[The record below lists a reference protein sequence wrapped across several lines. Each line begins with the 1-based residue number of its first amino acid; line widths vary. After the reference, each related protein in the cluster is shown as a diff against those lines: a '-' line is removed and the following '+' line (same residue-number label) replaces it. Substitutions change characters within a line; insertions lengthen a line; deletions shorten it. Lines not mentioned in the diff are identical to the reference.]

1 MLYTKDDFKS
11 LRFNPLCEEKILEKY
26 PDLYEII
33 SQEMARDTNIDC
45 LLRFVIMLNDPQ
57 SIVFLSEKNVERR
70 KDMAAELAGLP
81 DNLQFRD
88 EVFTYMNKTA
98 FGLTVNYLKRF
109 AKSKEFAAL
118 VTMEQIYWEEIRLL
132 NMPIIADSPDKDALA
147 ALEKKSKIKAELDQ
161 DLNRIDAYYKK
172 FVGEDENLIK
182 KRERMT
188 PENVRQL
195 KSK

>member
-11 LRFNPLCEEKILEKY
+11 LRFNPMCEGKILEIY

-33 SQEMARDTNIDC
+33 SQEMVGDKNIDC
-45 LLRFVIMLNDPQ
+45 LLRFTIMLNDPQ

-195 KSK
+195 KNR

>member
-11 LRFNPLCEEKILEKY
+11 LRFNPMCEGKILEIY

-33 SQEMARDTNIDC
+33 SQEMVGDKNIDC
-45 LLRFVIMLNDPQ
+45 LLRFTIMLNDPQ

-81 DNLQFRD
+81 DDLQFRD

-195 KSK
+195 KNR